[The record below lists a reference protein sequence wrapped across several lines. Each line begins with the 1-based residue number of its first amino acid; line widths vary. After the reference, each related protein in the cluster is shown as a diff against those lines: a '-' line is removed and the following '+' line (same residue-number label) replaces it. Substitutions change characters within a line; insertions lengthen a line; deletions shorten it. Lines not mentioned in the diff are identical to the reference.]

1 MKYNDFQ
8 MLLYV
13 DSSHFEACK
22 AFYQYVLGL
31 TAFYHWDE
39 GIEDRGIK
47 FHAGGGVIVL
57 LCQDNPFP
65 EYGPIHFQLEV
76 NDIQSV
82 YNRVKDIV
90 GVEITQEPFVRPY
103 GWKMFRMKD
112 PAGNHVNIYQIYRF

>member
-82 YNRVKDIV
+82 YSLFSF
-90 GVEITQEPFVRPY
+90 FVRTFFNMETNSSMPPVLISS
-103 GWKMFRMKD
+103 WLKAQKFL
-112 PAGNHVNIYQIYRF
+112 